1 MKGRAVKIKEYFR
14 NTENAGIGRW
24 ILVFIVRFTAAS
36 LLFFILYILG
46 GSYYAKL
53 IAYGSKPVLAVFSHD
68 VIVEKAMNVTE
79 DIAINPVVFF
89 SLVAAAS
96 GIRLKRK
103 LQAAALGFLILS
115 AANILT
121 LSTAFLSFYE
131 NSETLWSGAEFLN
144 LTINFFLPILLWFA
158 LLPLEKVLPPGPS
171 RKP

>member
-1 MKGRAVKIKEYFR
+1 M
-14 NTENAGIGRW
+14 
-24 ILVFIVRFTAAS
+24 VFAVRFTAAS

-53 IAYGSKPVLAVFSHD
+53 IAYGAKPVLAVFSHD

-89 SLVAAAS
+89 SLVTAVS
-96 GIRLKRK
+96 GIRLKKK
-103 LQAAALGFLILS
+103 LSAAAIGFLILT

-121 LSTAFLSFYE
+121 LSAAFLSFYE
-131 NSETLWSGAEFLN
+131 KSETLWSGTEFLS

-158 LLPLEKVLPPGPS
+158 LLPLEKVLPLGGS
-171 RKP
+171 RER